1 MLLLSAKLEII
12 LLYRKEL
19 IYVFLKN
26 LVVVPSS
33 SGITYYL
40 NQTLLH
46 SKIWITVLAGIFIL
60 YSFYI
65 NKSCWKQQA
74 WMMCPNWLW
83 NADQAS
89 AELQIN
95 NMTRKKQLYLGAFL
109 LCFRQL
115 KYTCPCFTFS
125 CMFFQILEIF
135 FDIFLDFLM
144 SSPCEI
150 NIWNIY
156 EGSDLKNKL
165 LILW

>member
-1 MLLLSAKLEII
+1 M
-12 LLYRKEL
+12 
-19 IYVFLKN
+19 FLKKN
-26 LVVVPSS
+26 LVVVPIS
-33 SGITYYL
+33 SGIAYYL
-40 NQTLLH
+40 NQILLH
-46 SKIWITVLAGIFIL
+46 SKIWITVPARIFIL

-65 NKSCWKQQA
+65 NKSCWKWQA
-74 WMMCPNWLW
+74 WMMCPNRLW

-95 NMTRKKQLYLGAFL
+95 NMTRKKQFYLGAFFA
-109 LCFRQL
+109 FRQL
-115 KYTCPCFTFS
+115 KYTWPCFTFYV
-125 CMFFQILEIF
+125 CFFQMLEIF
-135 FDIFLDFLM
+135 FIFLDFFM